1 MFIVFYSPKRTV
13 TIPRSSEG
21 YGFKLSGGNAVGLFI
36 SDVAA
41 VRDEI
46 KVGDQVLEIAGE
58 STLEMTYFAAQELL
72 RGLKDK
78 VQLKVMENN
87 ASKLYFVL

>member
-1 MFIVFYSPKRTV
+1 M
-13 TIPRSSEG
+13 
-21 YGFKLSGGNAVGLFI
+21 GLFV

-41 VRDEI
+41 ARDEI
-46 KVGDQVLEIAGE
+46 KVGDHVLEIGGE

-72 RGLKDK
+72 RGSKDK

-87 ASKLYFVL
+87 ASEFYGMIRISLFL